1 MLKKKDHFIVGTGFI
16 ANKFKKYLKFIQ
28 KNKITI
34 YAAGISNSLDVNKK
48 NLNNELLRFTKFV
61 NLNKKKLIYI
71 STYSVNDNS
80 RKKRPYVKNK
90 IIIENIIKKICSRYL
105 IIRLPEI
112 VGKNKNPHTLTNFF
126 YDNIIKGK
134 SFTIFKNS
142 RRNLLDIDDAIK
154 NSIKLIKA
162 NKENKKIM
170 NLLNKKFYTPLQIVK
185 NFETI
190 LQKKA
195 IYTFKINKAN
205 KFNLKNN
212 YFVQSKKD
220 YLLKILKKNYI

>member
-195 IYTFKINKAN
+195 IYTFKINKVN